1 MKLWKSVSICA
12 LFACSLSAQ
21 IPKPDDAPK
30 PRSPEESAASFKL
43 PPGFQMQVVASEPL
57 IASPSGICWDEQGRM
72 FVSELHGY
80 NLEGHLD
87 IEALNK
93 SGKLDTQVR
102 RVQASEEHKKEAE
115 EGSYGVIK
123 LLSDTDG
130 DRRMDQANIWADDLP
145 PAYGLVAA
153 RKGVIVACAPDI
165 VYLAD
170 LDGDGTAETRETLFT
185 GFPTGMLER
194 GINAPLWGDDGWI
207 YFGRGWPGGTITG
220 PNFDGSI
227 ELPDSDFRIRAD
239 GSAIEPVTGGTHTFG
254 FTMTQGGD
262 RFVIGTTVPG
272 IFVAPLP
279 YQYQLRNP
287 TIAAGNIEV
296 RTGDARAYSLA
307 PAHPW
312 RSKRADHPGYF
323 SFYNSRFGAPEI
335 DPNGWFT
342 AACGNF
348 IYRDNAL
355 PGLQG
360 QLFACEPSGNLIHRA
375 EVRQDG
381 SALSLHRLAEES
393 NSEFAATTDQWSHP
407 INLLHGPDGAIW
419 VVDYYREII
428 EDYSAIPR
436 HLQQQY
442 ELYNGA
448 DLGRIYRLT
457 HKDIKKAPSANLSDL
472 STADLTK
479 KLLSPIYW
487 HRQTAQRLL
496 VERNRESTNNELILL
511 LENHSEN
518 EAAVIPALHVLDRLN
533 QLRSAQLIPNLTHR
547 SADVRIHA
555 IQLCASRLS
564 DSDLL
569 EAVIQAANQ
578 ESNARVQ
585 IEYALVLGETQSP
598 ASLPVL
604 ADYARKSIETPWMAD
619 AILSSVHGRS
629 AKLLDLLLKER
640 GEAGVFIQL
649 LAKSIG
655 ASQDVEELESVLISL
670 TTHSSPANSN
680 ALKGLNEGR
689 NFAPG
694 LKLTNPRAKAAL
706 EELKNNQDDIISN
719 FAASLENS
727 LNRPTRFSSTPAPE
741 IPNGYSAAYEVS
753 DETFKTYTEALRE
766 ERDLSAGHQVF
777 KLHCALCH
785 KVGEEGNEVGPD
797 VLGEAGVAEESLLRH
812 VIIPNAR
819 IRPGFGTTY
828 VIMKDGSL
836 VTGLLK
842 EDGPTGITL
851 TIPGGIQQT
860 LLRKDIER
868 IERRYA
874 SMMPPYAN
882 IIPPK
887 DMANLLGWIRSQL

>member
-1 MKLWKSVSICA
+1 MKLWKSVSVCA
-12 LFACSLSAQ
+12 LFAYNLSAQ
-21 IPKPDDAPK
+21 IPRPDDAPQ

-72 FVSELHGY
+72 LVSELHGY

-87 IEALNK
+87 IEELNK

-130 DRRMDQANIWADDLP
+130 DGRMDQANIWADDLP

-185 GFPTGMLER
+185 GFANGMLER

-239 GSAIEPVTGGTHTFG
+239 GSAIEPVTGGTHTLG

-272 IFVAPLP
+272 IFIAPLP

-287 TIAAGNIEV
+287 NIAASNIEV

-348 IYRDNAL
+348 IYRDNVL
-355 PGLQG
+355 PDLQG

-436 HLQQQY
+436 HLQQQC

-448 DLGRIYRLT
+448 DHGRIYRLT
-457 HKDIKKAPSANLSDL
+457 HKEIKKAPSASLSNL
-472 STADLTK
+472 STAGLAK

-496 VERNRESTNNELILL
+496 IERNS
-511 LENHSEN
+511 
-518 EAAVIPALHVLDRLN
+518 
-533 QLRSAQLIPNLTHR
+533 
-547 SADVRIHA
+547 
-555 IQLCASRLS
+555 
-564 DSDLL
+564 
-569 EAVIQAANQ
+569 
-578 ESNARVQ
+578 
-585 IEYALVLGETQSP
+585 
-598 ASLPVL
+598 
-604 ADYARKSIETPWMAD
+604 
-619 AILSSVHGRS
+619 
-629 AKLLDLLLKER
+629 
-640 GEAGVFIQL
+640 
-649 LAKSIG
+649 
-655 ASQDVEELESVLISL
+655 
-670 TTHSSPANSN
+670 
-680 ALKGLNEGR
+680 
-689 NFAPG
+689 
-694 LKLTNPRAKAAL
+694 
-706 EELKNNQDDIISN
+706 
-719 FAASLENS
+719 
-727 LNRPTRFSSTPAPE
+727 
-741 IPNGYSAAYEVS
+741 
-753 DETFKTYTEALRE
+753 
-766 ERDLSAGHQVF
+766 
-777 KLHCALCH
+777 
-785 KVGEEGNEVGPD
+785 
-797 VLGEAGVAEESLLRH
+797 
-812 VIIPNAR
+812 
-819 IRPGFGTTY
+819 
-828 VIMKDGSL
+828 
-836 VTGLLK
+836 
-842 EDGPTGITL
+842 
-851 TIPGGIQQT
+851 
-860 LLRKDIER
+860 
-868 IERRYA
+868 
-874 SMMPPYAN
+874 
-882 IIPPK
+882 
-887 DMANLLGWIRSQL
+887 